1 MSTMRRGYLR
11 GPIRPAQCKLS
22 IRSDRLVFLTF
33 LTILLAVP
41 QPLATAQSTPEGAPA
56 SILGAA
62 ARNSVSSKNHT
73 VPAATFEDG
82 AQFTAPVPDPTGSVA
97 SETTL
102 MLNHVTLVPV
112 DAKNGAVEGYD
123 GTIPRA
129 MQIKCILLEVT
140 LCHAVHDKPMLA
152 LTTVQTVVLVSD
164 GVTTR
169 QFVKRGYVEVDPLAR
184 ILIGRKPT
192 WGRMAPLGAV
202 QVVASVWVAER
213 MKTSR
218 HIWVRRLWWMPQMI
232 EIAANGFSAESN
244 LTLHR

>member
-1 MSTMRRGYLR
+1 L
-11 GPIRPAQCKLS
+11 L
-22 IRSDRLVFLTF
+22 FFTF
-33 LTILLAVP
+33 LTILLAVA
-41 QPLATAQSTPEGAPA
+41 QPLATAQSTPKDAPA
-56 SILGAA
+56 STLGAA
-62 ARNSVSSKNHT
+62 ATNSVSSKRYA
-73 VPAATFEDG
+73 VPAATFKDG
-82 AQFTAPVPDPTGSVA
+82 AQFTAPVPDRTGSVA
-97 SETTL
+97 SDTTL
-102 MLNHVTLVPV
+102 ILNPDTLAPV
-112 DAKNGAVEGYD
+112 DAKNGAVERYD

-129 MQIKCILLEVT
+129 MQIKCILLEMT
-140 LCHAVHDKPMLA
+140 LCHAVHDKLILA

-169 QFVKRGYVEVDPLAR
+169 QFVKRGYVEVDPLTR

-232 EIAANGFSAESN
+232 QIAANGFSAERN